1 MIAKKTRFF
10 FYGFLGCKGLVLQVR
25 TAPQFQEVYIGT
37 QVDLLEHHPPQN
49 PQLGAHNSTS
59 S

>member
-10 FYGFLGCKGLVLQVR
+10 FTAFQDAKVLFCR
-25 TAPQFQEVYIGT
+25 CELPQFQEVYIGT